1 MANKKLLILE
11 DHPGLAQLIKDLFT
25 SHGFDID
32 LCSNGQEG
40 LSKAQAGGYA
50 AIISDI
56 KMPILDGMGF
66 LKALQENP
74 PKEKNGPI
82 IMYSNFAYQYSK
94 DQVLALGAVD
104 FIAKDTVGTNELV
117 EIVKSHLH

>member
-25 SHGFDID
+25 ANGFDVD
-32 LCSNGQEG
+32 LCANGQQG
-40 LSKAQAGGYA
+40 LEKAQAGGYD

-66 LKALQENP
+66 LKALQEHP
-74 PKEKNGPI
+74 PTKKNGPI

-104 FIAKDTVGTNELV
+104 FVAKDTVGTNELV
-117 EIVKSHLH
+117 QIVKSHLK